1 MHTDLLGKISAAPS
15 YKYRWGGEEALE
27 VNSKTS
33 IMEPAAFNSAN
44 TSGGERKEG
53 GLALFSSDLFGR
65 ATPLIKLNYYAAA
78 VLFFTLGGSLYL
90 SL

>member
-1 MHTDLLGKISAAPS
+1 MRGK
-15 YKYRWGGEEALE
+15 EALE
-27 VNSKTS
+27 VSSKTS

-44 TSGGERKEG
+44 TSGGERRGGG

-65 ATPLIKLNYYAAA
+65 AAPLIKLNYYAAA

>member
-1 MHTDLLGKISAAPS
+1 MRGK
-15 YKYRWGGEEALE
+15 EALE
-27 VNSKTS
+27 VSSKTS

-44 TSGGERKEG
+44 TSGGERRGGGG

-65 ATPLIKLNYYAAA
+65 AAPLIKLNYYAAA